1 MYPKPVQDLAGWN
14 IRSVGCANKSIVIC
28 ADESVISYG
37 PSPTFGNE
45 FVFFDDKRLN
55 LFIHLISLPL
65 SL

>member
-45 FVFFDDKRLN
+45 FVFFDDK
-55 LFIHLISLPL
+55 
-65 SL
+65 